1 MTDDEAFR
9 EFVINRWNA
18 LLHRAYLL
26 TGDRGAAEDLVQT
39 TLERMHRRWD
49 RIRTR
54 DAPEYYARQVMI
66 NLVISSSRGQPA
78 A

>member
-49 RIRTR
+49 RIR
-54 DAPEYYARQVMI
+54 ARR
-66 NLVISSSRGQPA
+66 SRASLRTIPYPA
-78 A
+78 RRPS